1 MIRIGLVK
9 VLMMTDN
16 LWTSLHA
23 VVGGSLWTTLLKQ
36 SVTVNKT
43 TVVGSY
49 SHLNDDILS
58 VNGNTDPK
66 LDP

>member
-1 MIRIGLVK
+1 
-9 VLMMTDN
+9 MTDN